1 MMRIAIK
8 YKPNYVCIVP
18 EKRAELTTEGGLN
31 VNRNFNF
38 LKKFIEDLKNH
49 GMRVALFIEPTISD
63 IVKSKKLGANCI
75 ELHTGKFCNLVN
87 QNKNFKNEILKLK
100 KAANHAQNIG
110 LAVHAGHGLTYKST
124 LKIKSIKAISE
135 FNIGHFI
142 ISESI
147 FTGLKDSIVRFRKIL
162 KSK

>member
-1 MMRIAIK
+1 MLYYSI
-8 YKPNYVCIVP
+8 
-18 EKRAELTTEGGLN
+18 
-31 VNRNFNF
+31 
-38 LKKFIEDLKNH
+38 
-49 GMRVALFIEPTISD
+49 ISSPIGKLC
-63 IVKSKKLGANCI
+63 IVKSDIGVQRILFSNNI
-75 ELHTGKFCNLVN
+75 PFEQYLHN
-87 QNKNFKNEILKLK
+87 NFSQEKVVCDDSELK

-162 KSK
+162 KKPTPVLGSRTLNFNIWRNLKN